1 MNEEIIFQTINATS
15 TGVGSTTGKEM
26 EEAFNENFELV
37 KKLLTDII
45 LSISIGI
52 TSNEMKQIRVDTS
65 TSPYTLY
72 YSLQDESVQSPTWI
86 PLLNFSFAQ
95 LTGSPTDNIALKT
108 VLDGKAPQS
117 ALDSLTLQVNGCIT
131 DITSINNEI
140 TGLKNKDSELD
151 AKDTSLQTQITA
163 NKNDITNLNTNF
175 LRAVLTEEGSSLWL
189 RFNSATNQL
198 DLSTNQG
205 ESWTPSVGVGI
216 SWEQIEGVPSNS
228 TSLVEYVSEAIT
240 QALTGYVQTATL
252 TAHTSNMNNPHNV
265 TPTQLGL
272 GNVLNDIAALKAS
285 ASTSGSEAIV
295 CGNNKSFL
303 INISNIPDKV
313 YLTSSSFARVP
324 LTIEG
329 DAYYDLVSTISGT
342 ESYQGP
348 DGTTITIASYEEDPS
363 DLPIY
368 YKAEWDLSTGTSLN
382 IYFNQDLYDY
392 IEEGGQLV

>member
-72 YSLQDESVQSPTWI
+72 YSLQDESVQNPTWI

-163 NKNDITNLNTNF
+163 NKNDITNLNTNL

-252 TAHTSNMNNPHNV
+252 TAHTSNTNNPHNV

-272 GNVLNDIAALKAS
+272 GNVLSDIQKLKEGTDS
-285 ASTSGSEAIV
+285 NIV
-295 CGNNKSFL
+295 FGNNKSFL
-303 INISNIPDKV
+303 TNISKIPDKA
-313 YLTSSSFARVP
+313 YFTSSHFPRVP

-329 DAYYDLVSTISGT
+329 DDYFSFVQSITGEEQYT
-342 ESYQGP
+342 GP
-348 DGTTITIASYEEDPS
+348 DQFVITINVVETAPETIPE
-363 DLPIY
+363 Y
-368 YKAEWDLSTGTSLN
+368 YKTEWSASQDDNLD